1 MAPLPFLVAAPLR
14 KKMEPNQ
21 PSPISSP
28 IVDAAG
34 VVHRPAGGGFRIVS
48 LVPSI
53 TELLFDLDLG
63 EAVVGRTA
71 FCVHP
76 RNRVK
81 AAKSVGGTKQV
92 NFEKLKRLSPTHVI
106 VNVDETPRE
115 LAEEMTR
122 LGYQVVVTH
131 PIDVRDNLELYRLI
145 GRLFSRE
152 DKADALCAQFET
164 AYETLTTNARRLA
177 ERWVLYLIWKDPWMT
192 VSRDTYI
199 SRMLAL
205 ARWQTIDMPGD
216 ARYPTL
222 ELTNDL
228 LSKVDLV
235 LFSSEPF
242 PFKEHHLE
250 SFRAD
255 FADHAAKATMIDAE
269 MVSWYGSRAISGLAY
284 LGDFARS
291 RR

>member
-1 MAPLPFLVAAPLR
+1 MKSNRPT
-14 KKMEPNQ
+14 
-21 PSPISSP
+21 PISPP
-28 IVDAAG
+28 ILDAAG
-34 VVHRPAGGGFRIVS
+34 IVHRPAGTGFRIVS

-81 AAKSVGGTKQV
+81 AVKSVGGTKQV
-92 NFEKLKRLSPTHVI
+92 NFNKLKRLSPTHVI

-115 LAEEMTR
+115 LAEDMAR
-122 LGYQVVVTH
+122 LGYEVVVTH
-131 PIDVRDNLELYRLI
+131 PIDVRDNLGLYRLI
-145 GRLFSRE
+145 GRLFARE
-152 DKADALCAQFET
+152 SQAEALCARFDTAFENLKMIGRT
-164 AYETLTTNARRLA
+164 LA
-177 ERWVLYLIWKDPWMT
+177 ERRVLYLIWKDPWMT

-199 SRMLAL
+199 SRMLVL
-205 ARWQTIDMPGD
+205 ARWRTIDVPGD

-228 LSKVDLV
+228 LSTVDLV

-250 SFRAD
+250 TFRD
-255 FADHAAKATMIDAE
+255 GFAAHAAKATMIDAE
-269 MVSWYGSRAISGLAY
+269 MVSWYGSRAITGLAY

>member
-1 MAPLPFLVAAPLR
+1 MKSNRPT
-14 KKMEPNQ
+14 
-21 PSPISSP
+21 PISAP
-28 IVDAAG
+28 ILDAAG
-34 VVHRPAGGGFRIVS
+34 VVHRPPGAGFRIVS

-53 TELLFDLDLG
+53 TELLFDLGLG

-81 AAKSVGGTKQV
+81 AVKSVGGTKKV
-92 NFEKLKRLSPTHVI
+92 NFSKLQRLSPTHVI

-115 LAEEMTR
+115 LAEDMAR
-122 LGYQVVVTH
+122 LGYEVVVTH
-131 PIDVRDNLELYRLI
+131 PIDVRDNLGLYRLI
-145 GRLFSRE
+145 GRLFARE
-152 DKADALCAQFET
+152 RQAEALCVRFE
-164 AYETLTTNARRLA
+164 AAFENLKMIARTLGERR
-177 ERWVLYLIWKDPWMT
+177 VLYLIWKDPWMT

-205 ARWQTIDMPGD
+205 AGWRTIDAPGD

-228 LSKVDLV
+228 LSTVDLV

-242 PFKEHHLE
+242 LFKEHHLE
-250 SFRAD
+250 AFRAG
-255 FADHAAKATMIDAE
+255 FAAHADKATMIDAE
-269 MVSWYGSRAISGLAY
+269 MVSWYGSRAISGLDY

-291 RR
+291 RRRPPSNSR